1 MIAIYKKF
9 FAFSGRQRKKFNQAI
24 LLSVLHAVFEAMRIP
39 AVAVVLK
46 AILDKNMSIHTAY
59 TSLGIMVLSIAG
71 CGISRNLMTMKS
83 TAGSYTMC
91 AEKRIEI
98 GEHLK
103 YMPMGYFNNNSLG
116 YITSVTTNTMEQM
129 QDMAT
134 NVVQMTLQGF
144 ITSGVIAIALC
155 LFDIR
160 TGVVAAAGIGIFLLV
175 NSFLQK
181 ASQKLAPRKSYE
193 DTRLVEAIME
203 YIKGI
208 SVVKSFNLDRDAG
221 QKVKSAIS
229 GNNMINFTMEKKFIP
244 YMGLQTMVLKLSGVA
259 LTLTSIYFYTRG
271 TMDLLYCLLMI
282 ICSFII
288 YGQLEA
294 GGAYSSLLRTVDLSM
309 DKINEIF
316 DTPVIDASGKEIKA
330 ESYDIKAE
338 NVSFSYENR
347 KVIDNVSFVIPQ
359 GTTTAM
365 VGPSGGGKSTVCSL
379 IARFWDVDSGAI
391 TIGGVNVKNYT
402 LDSLMSN
409 FSMVFQNVYLFH
421 DTVENNIKFG
431 KPEATR
437 EEVIKAA
444 KKACC
449 HDFIVG
455 LPEGYDTVIGESGG
469 SISGGEK
476 QRISIARALIKDAP
490 VIILDEATANV
501 DPENE
506 RQLQTA
512 IRELTRNKTIIMIAH
527 RLKTIRDADQILVID
542 KGKIVQRG
550 KHAELLKVPGIYADF
565 IHIREK
571 AVGWKL

>member
-9 FAFSGRQRKKFNQAI
+9 FAFSGRQRRNFNQAI
-24 LLSVLHAVFEAMRIP
+24 LLSVIHAVFEAMRIP

-46 AILDKNMSIHTAY
+46 AILEDNMSFQTVYLA
-59 TSLGIMVLSIAG
+59 LGIMVLSIAG
-71 CGISRNLMTMKS
+71 CGISRNLMTMRS
-83 TAGSYTMC
+83 TMGSYTMC
-91 AEKRIEI
+91 AQKRIEI

-116 YITSVTTNTMEQM
+116 YITSVTTNTVELM

-134 NVVQMTLQGF
+134 NVIQMSLQGF
-144 ITSGVIAIALC
+144 ITSGAISIVLC
-155 LFDIR
+155 LFNFRI
-160 TGVVAAAGIGIFLLV
+160 GSLAVGGIGLFLLA
-175 NSFLQK
+175 NSFLQR

-193 DTRLVEAIME
+193 DARLVEAIME

-208 SVVKSFNLDRDAG
+208 SVVKSFNLDQDAG

-229 GNNMINFTMEKKFIP
+229 ANNNINFTMEKKFIP
-244 YMGLQTMVLKLSGVA
+244 YMGLQTIVLKLSGVVISMA
-259 LTLTSIYFYTRG
+259 SIYFYTRG
-271 TMDLLYCLLMI
+271 SMDLLHCLLMI
-282 ICSFII
+282 ICSFIL
-288 YGQLEA
+288 YSQLEA
-294 GGAYSSLLRTVDLSM
+294 GGAYSSLLRVVDLSM

-316 DTPVIDASGKEIKA
+316 DTPVMDAAGKEIKA
-330 ESYDIKAE
+330 ETYDIEAK

-347 KVIDNVSFVIPQ
+347 KIIDEVSFVIPQ
-359 GTTTAM
+359 GTTTAI
-365 VGPSGGGKSTVCSL
+365 VGPSGGGKTTVCSL
-379 IARFWDVDSGAI
+379 IARFWDVNSGAI
-391 TIGGVNVKNYT
+391 TLGGINVKNYT

-409 FSMVFQNVYLFH
+409 ISMVFQNVYLFH

-431 KPEATR
+431 KPDAMR
-437 EEVIKAA
+437 EEVIEAA

-449 HDFIVG
+449 HDFIMK
-455 LPEGYDTVIGESGG
+455 LPDGYDTVIGESGG
-469 SISGGEK
+469 NISGGEK
-476 QRISIARALIKDAP
+476 QRISIARALLKDAP

-506 RQLQTA
+506 KQLQLA

-550 KHAELLKVPGIYADF
+550 KHEKLVNLPGIYSDF
-565 IHIREK
+565 IQVREK

>member
-9 FAFSGRQRKKFNQAI
+9 LAFSGRQRRNFNQAI
-24 LLSVLHAVFEAMRIP
+24 LLSVIHAVFEAMRIP
-39 AVAVVLK
+39 AVVVVLK
-46 AILDKNMSIHTAY
+46 AILDNNMSYQTVYMAF
-59 TSLGIMVLSIAG
+59 GIMILSIAG

-91 AEKRIEI
+91 AQKRIEI

-116 YITSVTTNTMEQM
+116 YITSVTTNTVELM

-134 NVVQMTLQGF
+134 NVIQISLQGF
-144 ITSGVIAIALC
+144 ITSGAISIVLC
-155 LFDIR
+155 IFDIR
-160 TGVVAAAGIGIFLLV
+160 IGALAVGGIGLFLLA
-175 NSFLQK
+175 NSFLQR
-181 ASQKLAPRKSYE
+181 ASKQLAPKKSYE
-193 DTRLVEAIME
+193 DARLVEAIME

-208 SVVKSFNLDRDAG
+208 SVVKSFNLDQDAG

-229 GNNMINFTMEKKFIP
+229 DNNNINFTMEKKFIP
-244 YMGLQTMVLKLSGVA
+244 FMGLQTIILKLSGVA
-259 LTLTSIYFYTRG
+259 ISMASIYFYTRG
-271 TMDLLYCLLMI
+271 SMDLLNCLLMI
-282 ICSFII
+282 ICSFIL

-294 GGAYSSLLRTVDLSM
+294 GGSYSSLLRVVDLSM

-316 DTPVIDASGKEIKA
+316 DTPVMDAAGKEIKA
-330 ESYDIKAE
+330 ETYDIEAK

-347 KVIDNVSFVIPQ
+347 KIIDEVSFVIPQ
-359 GTTTAM
+359 GTTTAII
-365 VGPSGGGKSTVCSL
+365 GPSGGGKTTVCSL
-379 IARFWDVDSGAI
+379 IARFWDVNSGSI
-391 TIGGVNVKNYT
+391 TLGGINIKNYT

-409 FSMVFQNVYLFH
+409 ISMVFQNVYLFH

-431 KPEATR
+431 KPNAVR
-437 EEVIKAA
+437 EEVIEAA

-449 HDFIVG
+449 HDFILE

-469 SISGGEK
+469 NISGGEK
-476 QRISIARALIKDAP
+476 QRISIARALLKDAP

-506 RQLQTA
+506 KQLQLA

-550 KHAELLKVPGIYADF
+550 KHDELVNLPGIYADF
-565 IHIREK
+565 IQVREK

>member
-9 FAFSGRQRKKFNQAI
+9 FAFSGKQRKNFNRAI
-24 LLSVLHAVFEAMRIP
+24 LLSVIHAVFEAMRIP
-39 AVAVVLK
+39 ALAVVLK
-46 AILDKNMSIHTAY
+46 AILENNMSLNTAY
-59 TSLGIMVLSIAG
+59 TALGIMVLSIAG
-71 CGISRNLMTMKS
+71 CGISKNLMTMKS
-83 TAGSYTMC
+83 TTGSYIMC

-116 YITSVTTNTMEQM
+116 HITSVTTNTVEQM

-134 NVVQMTLQGF
+134 NVIQMSLQGF
-144 ITSGVIAIALC
+144 ITAGVIAFALC
-155 LFDIR
+155 IFDIR
-160 TGVVAAAGIGIFLLV
+160 TGLVVIGGIGVFLLV
-175 NSFLQK
+175 NFFLQR
-181 ASQKLAPRKSYE
+181 ASKKLAPRKSCE
-193 DTRLVEAIME
+193 DTRLVEVIME

-221 QKVKSAIS
+221 QRVKNAIS
-229 GNNMINFTMEKKFIP
+229 DNNKINLAMEKKFIP
-244 YMGLQTMVLKLSGVA
+244 YMGLQTMVLKLSGVV
-259 LTLTSIYFYTRG
+259 LTLASIYFYTG
-271 TMDLLYCLLMI
+271 QSMDLLHCLLMI
-282 ICSFII
+282 VCSFMI

-294 GGAYSSLLRTVDLSM
+294 GGSYSSLLRLVGLSV

-316 DTPVIDASGKEIKA
+316 DTPVMDISGKEIKT
-330 ESYDIKAE
+330 ETYDIAVQ

-347 KVIDNVSFVIPQ
+347 KVIDNISFTIPQ
-359 GTTTAM
+359 GTTTAI
-365 VGPSGGGKSTVCSL
+365 VGPSGGGKSTICNL
-379 IARFWDVDSGAI
+379 IARFWDVDSGVI
-391 TIGGVNVKNYT
+391 TIGGTDIKKYT

-409 FSMVFQNVYLFH
+409 ISMVFQNVYLFH

-449 HDFIVG
+449 HDFIME
-455 LPEGYDTVIGESGG
+455 LPDGYDTVIGESGG

-490 VIILDEATANV
+490 IIILDEATANV

-506 RQLQTA
+506 KQLQMA

-527 RLKTIRDADQILVID
+527 RLKTIRDADQILVLD
-542 KGKIVQRG
+542 KGKIVQQG
-550 KHAELLKVPGIYADF
+550 KHEELVKLPGIYADF
-565 IHIREK
+565 IRVREK